1 MKPIQIDR
9 SLQLQIISLAA
20 SAYPSTIPEREIPKD
35 IADVNPDKLVANI
48 AYLKELELITGG
60 NIQVLAGIMPA
71 LETVKATYKGVDFLL
86 EDGGLSAVL
95 NVVTIKIHDDSIA
108 KITEFISL
116 SSASPEDKKKLIAQ
130 LKSLPADATKHIVLK
145 LLDQGL
151 TQMPNVIQ
159 WLQTVLHSA

>member
-20 SAYPSTIPEREIPKD
+20 SAYPSTIPEREIAKH

-71 LETVKATYKGVDFLL
+71 RKTVKATYKGVDFLL

-159 WLQTVLHSA
+159 